1 MVFCFDTRVNFE
13 YTDAEMALAKKK
25 GIGILYDAENDTFL
39 DFESNVMN
47 INGVY
52 VFPRTGSAQIYEI
65 NNAIIRH
72 GGIPVLSNEEV
83 DIVNSWPNYVQ
94 TKRNI
99 KVYNGSELCDDEV
112 ISKIEEQFGTR
123 FFFKTKKK
131 DFKDIIDIS
140 LFKNKECAFFKALSE
155 HKDDE
160 FFISDEVEVASDNLG
175 IEEYRVFVEEG
186 RVMNI
191 SRMTTDVF
199 HRISPDVVEYALTM
213 VDALRDKFPSY
224 YSFDVFRTK
233 KNGNTLLDVVEFNPI
248 HAAGIYL
255 YNSIIDESSDLEH
268 INERGIARE
277 FMGTIGACTYDGS
290 VINNRENTYKIPDS
304 FSSDLK
310 SFAIEG
316 NLGLKFTTLSMK
328 KSMYANTKPLFC
340 SFSPIMSDAD
350 LLGGNVDKTNEA
362 QRQANKSLAIH
373 KENV

>member
-1 MVFCFDTRVNFE
+1 MIFCFDTRVNFE

-65 NNAIIRH
+65 NDSIIRH

-316 NLGLKFTTLSMK
+316 KLGLEFTTLPMK

-362 QRQANKSLAIH
+362 QRQANKSLTIH

>member
-1 MVFCFDTRVNFE
+1 MIFCFDTRVNFE

-25 GIGILYDAENDTFL
+25 GIGILYDAENDTFI

-65 NNAIIRH
+65 NDAIIRH
-72 GGIPVLSNEEV
+72 GGILVLSNEEV

-316 NLGLKFTTLSMK
+316 KLGLKFTTLSMK

-362 QRQANKSLAIH
+362 QIQANKSLAIH

>member
-1 MVFCFDTRVNFE
+1 MIFCFDTRVNFE

-52 VFPRTGSAQIYEI
+52 AFPRTGSAQIYEI
-65 NNAIIRH
+65 NDAIIRH

-304 FSSDLK
+304 FSSDLR

-316 NLGLKFTTLSMK
+316 KLGLEFTTLPMK

-362 QRQANKSLAIH
+362 QRQANKSLTIH

>member
-1 MVFCFDTRVNFE
+1 
-13 YTDAEMALAKKK
+13 
-25 GIGILYDAENDTFL
+25 
-39 DFESNVMN
+39 
-47 INGVY
+47 
-52 VFPRTGSAQIYEI
+52 
-65 NNAIIRH
+65 
-72 GGIPVLSNEEV
+72 
-83 DIVNSWPNYVQ
+83 
-94 TKRNI
+94 
-99 KVYNGSELCDDEV
+99 
-112 ISKIEEQFGTR
+112 
-123 FFFKTKKK
+123 
-131 DFKDIIDIS
+131 
-140 LFKNKECAFFKALSE
+140 
-155 HKDDE
+155 
-160 FFISDEVEVASDNLG
+160 
-175 IEEYRVFVEEG
+175 
-186 RVMNI
+186 MNI

-316 NLGLKFTTLSMK
+316 KLGLKFTTLSMK

>member
-1 MVFCFDTRVNFE
+1 MIFCFDTRVNFE

-25 GIGILYDAENDTFL
+25 GIGILYDAENDTFI
-39 DFESNVMN
+39 DFESNVVN

-65 NNAIIRH
+65 NDAIIRH

-160 FFISDEVEVASDNLG
+160 FFISDEVEVVSDNLG

-199 HRISPDVVEYALTM
+199 HRIRPDVVEYALTM
-213 VDALRDKFPSY
+213 VDALRDNFPSY

-233 KNGNTLLDVVEFNPI
+233 KNGSTLLDVVEFNPI

-255 YNSIIDESSDLEH
+255 YNSIIDESRDLEH

-304 FSSDLK
+304 FSSDLR

-316 NLGLKFTTLSMK
+316 KLGLEFTTLPMK

-350 LLGGNVDKTNEA
+350 LLGGNVDKTNET
-362 QRQANKSLAIH
+362 QRQANESLAIH

>member
-1 MVFCFDTRVNFE
+1 MIFCFDTRVNFE
-13 YTDAEMALAKKK
+13 YTDAEMALAKQK
-25 GIGILYDAENDTFL
+25 GIAILYDAETDTFM
-39 DFESNVMN
+39 DFNSNIVN
-47 INGVY
+47 ISGVKI
-52 VFPRTGSAQIYEI
+52 FPRTGSAQIYEM
-65 NNAIIRH
+65 NDAIIKH

-83 DIVNSWPNYVQ
+83 DIVSSWPNYVQ
-94 TKRNI
+94 TKRTI
-99 KVYNGSELCDDEV
+99 QVYKGFELCDDEV
-112 ISKIEEQFGTR
+112 ISKIEGQFGTR

-140 LFKNKECAFFKALSE
+140 LLKNKECAFFKALSE

-160 FFISDEVEVASDNLG
+160 FFISDEVEVLSDNLG

-224 YSFDVFRTK
+224 YSFDVFRVK

-277 FMGTIGACTYDGS
+277 FMGTIDECTYDGS

-304 FSSDLK
+304 FSSDLR

-316 NLGLKFTTLSMK
+316 KLGLKFTTLPMK

-350 LLGGNVDKTNEA
+350 LLGGNVDKTNEV

-373 KENV
+373 KENK

>member
-1 MVFCFDTRVNFE
+1 MIFCFDTRVNFE
-13 YTDAEMALAKKK
+13 YTDAEMALAMKK
-25 GIGILYDAENDTFL
+25 GIGILYDAENDTFI
-39 DFESNVMN
+39 DFESNVVN
-47 INGVY
+47 INGFY

-65 NNAIIRH
+65 NDAIIRH

-131 DFKDIIDIS
+131 DFKDIIDSS

-160 FFISDEVEVASDNLG
+160 FFISDEVEVVSDNLG

-316 NLGLKFTTLSMK
+316 KLGLKFTTLSMK

>member
-65 NNAIIRH
+65 NDAIIRH

-160 FFISDEVEVASDNLG
+160 FFISDEVEVVSDNLG

-316 NLGLKFTTLSMK
+316 KLGLKFTTLSMK

-362 QRQANKSLAIH
+362 QRQANKSLTIH

>member
-1 MVFCFDTRVNFE
+1 MIFCFDTRVNFE

-25 GIGILYDAENDTFL
+25 GIGILYDAENDTFI
-39 DFESNVMN
+39 DFESNVVN

-65 NNAIIRH
+65 NDAIIRH
-72 GGIPVLSNEEV
+72 GGILVLSNEEV

-316 NLGLKFTTLSMK
+316 KLGLKFTTLSMK

-362 QRQANKSLAIH
+362 QIQANKSLAIH

>member
-1 MVFCFDTRVNFE
+1 MIFCFDTRVNFE

-25 GIGILYDAENDTFL
+25 GIGILYDAENDTFI
-39 DFESNVMN
+39 DFESNVVN

-65 NNAIIRH
+65 NDAIIRH

-160 FFISDEVEVASDNLG
+160 FFISDEVEVVSDNLG

-199 HRISPDVVEYALTM
+199 HRIRPDVVEYALTM

-233 KNGNTLLDVVEFNPI
+233 KNGSTLLDVVEFNPI

-277 FMGTIGACTYDGS
+277 FVGTIGACMYDGS

-304 FSSDLK
+304 FSSDLR

-316 NLGLKFTTLSMK
+316 KLGLEFTTLPMK

-350 LLGGNVDKTNEA
+350 LLGGNVDKTNET

>member
-1 MVFCFDTRVNFE
+1 MIFCFDTGVNFE

-25 GIGILYDAENDTFL
+25 GIGILYDAENDTFI

-65 NNAIIRH
+65 NDAIIRH

-304 FSSDLK
+304 FSSDLR

-316 NLGLKFTTLSMK
+316 KLGLEFTTLPMK

-362 QRQANKSLAIH
+362 QRQANKSLTIH

>member
-1 MVFCFDTRVNFE
+1 MIFCFDTRVNFE

-25 GIGILYDAENDTFL
+25 GIGILYDVENDTFI
-39 DFESNVMN
+39 DFESNVVN

-65 NNAIIRH
+65 NDAIIRH

-160 FFISDEVEVASDNLG
+160 FFISDEVEVVSDNLG

-213 VDALRDKFPSY
+213 VDALRDNFPSY

-233 KNGNTLLDVVEFNPI
+233 KNGSTLLDVVEFNPI

-255 YNSIIDESSDLEH
+255 YNSIIDESRDLEH

-304 FSSDLK
+304 FSSDLR

-316 NLGLKFTTLSMK
+316 KLGLEFTTLPMK

-350 LLGGNVDKTNEA
+350 LLGGNVDKTNET

>member
-1 MVFCFDTRVNFE
+1 MIFCFDTRVNFE

-25 GIGILYDAENDTFL
+25 GIGILYDAENDTFI
-39 DFESNVMN
+39 DFESNIVN

-52 VFPRTGSAQIYEI
+52 VFPRTGSAQIYGI
-65 NNAIIRH
+65 NDAIIRH

-160 FFISDEVEVASDNLG
+160 FFISDEVEVVSDNLG

-233 KNGNTLLDVVEFNPI
+233 KNGSTLLDVVEFNPI

-255 YNSIIDESSDLEH
+255 YNSIIDESRDLEH

-304 FSSDLK
+304 FSSDLR

-316 NLGLKFTTLSMK
+316 KLGLEFTTLPMK

-362 QRQANKSLAIH
+362 QRQANKSLTIH

>member
-1 MVFCFDTRVNFE
+1 MIFCFDTRVNFE

-25 GIGILYDAENDTFL
+25 GIGILYDAENDTFI
-39 DFESNVMN
+39 DFESNVVN

-65 NNAIIRH
+65 NDAIIRH

-160 FFISDEVEVASDNLG
+160 FFISDEVEVVSDNLG

-213 VDALRDKFPSY
+213 GDALRNKFPSY

-255 YNSIIDESSDLEH
+255 YNSIIDESRDLEH

-304 FSSDLK
+304 FSSDLR

-316 NLGLKFTTLSMK
+316 KLGLEFTTLPMK

-350 LLGGNVDKTNEA
+350 LLGGNVDKTNET